1 MKNFTLL
8 AKNCVGFTP
17 SSTVN
22 YIQKCKHPSHTEKVF
37 AGLLKYVL
45 MKINE
50 RTDKKHRCYL
60 YVQPKKNWSQ
70 ATLEAFDKAELIY
83 YEDYDKQTNI
93 SLYKFQGEPKFNYF
107 FIQGEQLGE
116 KIEILFLEE
125 L

>member
-1 MKNFTLL
+1 MKNFALL
-8 AKNCVGFTP
+8 SEKCVGFTP

-22 YIQKCKHPSHTEKVF
+22 YIQKCKHQSHTEKVF

-45 MKINE
+45 TKINE

-60 YVQPKKNWSQ
+60 YSQPKKNWSS
-70 ATLEAFDKAELIY
+70 ATLEAFEKAELIY
-83 YEDYDKQTNI
+83 HEDYDKQANI
-93 SLYKFQGEPKFNYF
+93 SLYKFRGEEKFNYF

-116 KIEILFLEE
+116 KFEILFLEE